1 MKRIDRVTSLQA
13 LLRARESATA
23 RALADDLGVSERTVL
38 RDLAALRDQGL
49 PLESQS
55 GRGGGF
61 RLDRDRGVVAV
72 HFALGEVIALWL
84 AATLSASA
92 APTPWSNAA
101 RRALHKVLASLPKER
116 ARALRSMVKR
126 VVVGRPASP
135 RVYAELGSPSRELL
149 AAVERCFAEG
159 LCLDFD
165 YVDGRGRPSSR
176 SVEPHGLLVETPAWY
191 LLCRD
196 LERGVVR
203 MFRLDRIRRASV
215 LADRPFHP
223 DLEAVF
229 LEYQAQRLRDPG
241 DRAPGCGAQGGGGAA
256 GRAGSAGGTRP

>member
-23 RALADDLGVSERTVL
+23 RQLAAELGVSERTVL

-49 PLESQS
+49 PLEAQS

-61 RLDRDRGVVAV
+61 RLDRDRGLVAV

-84 AATLSASA
+84 AATLSAAA
-92 APTPWSNAA
+92 APSPWSHAA
-101 RRALHKVLASLPKER
+101 RRALDKVLASLPRER
-116 ARALRSMVKR
+116 ARALRALVKR
-126 VVVGRPASP
+126 VVVGRPASA
-135 RVYAELGSPSRELL
+135 RIYAELGSPSGDLL

-165 YVDGRGRPSSR
+165 YVDRRGSPSTR
-176 SVEPHGLLVETPAWY
+176 SVEPHGLLVETRAWY

-196 LERGVVR
+196 LEKGVVR
-203 MFRLDRIRRASV
+203 MFRLDRIRRARV
-215 LADRPFHP
+215 RADRPFDP

-229 LEYQAQRLRDPG
+229 REYQAQR
-241 DRAPGCGAQGGGGAA
+241 
-256 GRAGSAGGTRP
+256 GGTPP